1 MVIIKIVVS
10 AAIVCISGYI
20 GIEMASLLKAREDIL
35 TEYITFVTLV
45 KNEMTYMRD
54 SLPHAYEISRQ
65 KLKTRLKYSIGAIV
79 VDMEKYGVEKVDISI
94 EENIDTLDGLME
106 EDKNI
111 IASTLKNLGRSDVDS
126 QINIINNS
134 VEIVRKQIK
143 EAQTNKNKN
152 SKVYKTVGIITGLII
167 VVIFI

>member
-1 MVIIKIVVS
+1 MIGIKIIIGI
-10 AAIVCISGYI
+10 AIVCISGYI
-20 GIEMASLLKAREDIL
+20 GIEMSNMLKARETIL
-35 TEYITFVTLV
+35 SEYITFATLV
-45 KNEMTYMRD
+45 KNEMVYMRD

-65 KLKTRLKYSIGAIV
+65 KLKTVFKDAIGAIV

-94 EENIDTLDGLME
+94 EENINSIDALSD
-106 EDKNI
+106 EDKQI

-134 VEIVRKQIK
+134 VEVIKRQIK
-143 EAQTNKNKN
+143 EAIDKKNKN
-152 SKVYKTVGIITGLII
+152 SKVYKTVGIITGLIV